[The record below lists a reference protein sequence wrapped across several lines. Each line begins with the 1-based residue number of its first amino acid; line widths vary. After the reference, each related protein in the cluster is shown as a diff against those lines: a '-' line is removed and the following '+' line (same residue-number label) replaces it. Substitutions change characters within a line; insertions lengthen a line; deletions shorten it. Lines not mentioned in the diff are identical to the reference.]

1 MQYLALIGDIVGSKQ
16 LPGRD
21 AFQTEL
27 AAFLK
32 ETSSRNPALI
42 SPYTI
47 TLGDE
52 FQAVYKSA
60 DTLFADTFSI
70 MCQIHPAQARFAV
83 GVGGISTEINRKQAL
98 GMDGPAFHRAREAI
112 TELKKTSFLLR
123 LQGDPANEAGHD
135 RWQLIN
141 HLLNL
146 VSHGMDGW
154 SRNRLRIMQGL
165 LKGESVAALEKE
177 LRISNVAV
185 YKNINAAALDEVK
198 GVCDEITRIL
208 NRELKLP

>member
-1 MQYLALIGDIVGSKQ
+1 MKYLAIIGDIVDSKQ
-16 LPGRD
+16 VPRRD
-21 AFQTEL
+21 EFQTRL
-27 AAFLK
+27 AALLK
-32 ETSSRNPALI
+32 DISSRNAALV

-60 DTLFADTFSI
+60 NTLFADIFSI
-70 MCQIHPAQARFAV
+70 LCVIHPVHARFAV
-83 GVGGISTEINRKQAL
+83 GLGELSTGVNRKQAL

-112 TELKKTSFLLR
+112 TQLKATRYLIR
-123 LQGDPANEAGHD
+123 LQGEPAKDPMGD
-135 RWQLIN
+135 RAKLVN

-146 VSHGMDGW
+146 LTLQVAGW

-165 LKGESVAALEKE
+165 LADETIADLEKE

-198 GVCDEITRIL
+198 GLCEEITRLL
-208 NRELKLP
+208 NQELKTP